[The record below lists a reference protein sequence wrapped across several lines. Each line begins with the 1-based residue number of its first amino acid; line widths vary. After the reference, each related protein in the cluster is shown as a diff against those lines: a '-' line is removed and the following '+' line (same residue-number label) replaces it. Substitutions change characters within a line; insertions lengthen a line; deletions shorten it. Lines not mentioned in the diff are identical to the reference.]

1 VHGRL
6 HGGKRLNGTEVPA
19 YRDRGKGVE
28 PEGSLFLVSTLSV
41 LIVSGRG
48 GEGSLNKQE
57 KEEVIKQM
65 ADKLQRAKGAFVV
78 SYQGLDVETMT
89 ALRKELRKHQV
100 EFQVVKNR
108 LLKLASQD
116 TGTSAIKEHFVGP
129 CALAITYE
137 DVVTPA
143 KVLIEQEKK
152 SEHLKIK
159 IGQIAGRV
167 VELEGIKRLAELPSR
182 EILLAQALSAMHAVP
197 TSLVR
202 TLNGIL
208 TKLMFALKAIESKKQ
223 EQGQ

>member
-6 HGGKRLNGTEVPA
+6 QSGKRLNGTEVPA
-19 YRDRGKGVE
+19 CRDRGKGVD
-28 PEGSLFLVSTLSV
+28 PESSLFLVFTLSV
-41 LIVSGRG
+41 LIASGRG

-57 KEEVIKQM
+57 KEEVIRQM
-65 ADKLQRAKGAFVV
+65 ADKLKKAKGAFLV

-108 LLKLASQD
+108 LLKRASQD
-116 TGTSAIKEHFVGP
+116 TGTAVIQEHFVGP
-129 CALAITYE
+129 CALAITYD
-137 DVVTPA
+137 DVATPA

-159 IGQIAGRV
+159 IGQIAGKV
-167 VELEGIKRLAELPSR
+167 VQLEGIKKLAGLPSR
-182 EILLAQALSAMHAVP
+182 EVLLAQTLSAMQAVP
-197 TSLVR
+197 ASLVR

>member
-1 VHGRL
+1 
-6 HGGKRLNGTEVPA
+6 
-19 YRDRGKGVE
+19 
-28 PEGSLFLVSTLSV
+28 
-41 LIVSGRG
+41 
-48 GEGSLNKQE
+48 LNKHE
-57 KEEVIKQM
+57 KEEVIMQM
-65 ADKLQRAKGAFVV
+65 ADKLQRAKGAFLV
-78 SYQGLDVETMT
+78 SYQGLDVGTMT

-108 LLKLASQD
+108 LLKRASQD

-152 SEHLKIK
+152 SQHLKIK
-159 IGQIAGRV
+159 IGQIAGKV

-182 EILLAQALSAMHAVP
+182 EVLLAQALSAMQAVP
-197 TSLVR
+197 ASLVR

-208 TKLMFALKAIESKKQ
+208 TKLIFALKAIESKKQ
-223 EQGQ
+223 EPGQ

>member
-1 VHGRL
+1 M
-6 HGGKRLNGTEVPA
+6 
-19 YRDRGKGVE
+19 
-28 PEGSLFLVSTLSV
+28 
-41 LIVSGRG
+41 
-48 GEGSLNKQE
+48 NKQE
-57 KEEVIKQM
+57 KEKVIRQM
-65 ADKLQRAKGAFVV
+65 AEKLKKAKGAFLV

-108 LLKLASQD
+108 LLKRASKD
-116 TGTSAIKEHFVGP
+116 TGTGVIQEHFVGP
-129 CALAITYE
+129 CALAITYD

-159 IGQIAGRV
+159 IGQIAGKAV
-167 VELEGIKRLAELPSR
+167 QLESIKKLAGLPSR
-182 EILLAQALSAMHAVP
+182 EVLLAQALSAMQAVP
-197 TSLVR
+197 GSLVR

-208 TKLMFALKAIESKKQ
+208 TKLMFALKAIEGKKQ

>member
-1 VHGRL
+1 MAASRAAKGLMER
-6 HGGKRLNGTEVPA
+6 RFQPTET
-19 YRDRGKGVE
+19 GEKGLILKS
-28 PEGSLFLVSTLSV
+28 SLFLASIRSV

-65 ADKLQRAKGAFVV
+65 ADKLKRAKGAFVV

-108 LLKLASQD
+108 LLKRASQD

-137 DVVTPA
+137 DLVTPA

-159 IGQIAGRV
+159 IGQIAGKV

-182 EILLAQALSAMHAVP
+182 EVLLAQALSAMQAVP
-197 TSLVR
+197 SSLVR
-202 TLNGIL
+202 ALNGIL

-223 EQGQ
+223 AQGQ

>member
-1 VHGRL
+1 VRGRL
-6 HGGKRLNGTEVPA
+6 WGGERLNGTKVPA
-19 YRDRGKGVE
+19 YRDRGKGVD
-28 PEGSLFLVSTLSV
+28 PESSLFLVFTLIV

-57 KEEVIKQM
+57 KEEVIHEM
-65 ADKLQRAKGAFVV
+65 AEKLKRAKGAFLV
-78 SYQGLDVETMT
+78 SYQGLDVATMT

-108 LLKLASQD
+108 LLKRASQD
-116 TGTSAIKEHFVGP
+116 TGTAAIQKHFVGP
-129 CALAITYE
+129 CALAITYD

-152 SEHLKIK
+152 FEHLKIK
-159 IGQIAGRV
+159 IGQIAGKV

-182 EILLAQALSAMHAVP
+182 EVLLAQALSAMQAVP
-197 TSLVR
+197 ASFVR
-202 TLNGIL
+202 ALSGIL
-208 TKLMFALKAIESKKQ
+208 MKLMFALKAIETKKQ

>member
-1 VHGRL
+1 MV
-6 HGGKRLNGTEVPA
+6 
-19 YRDRGKGVE
+19 
-28 PEGSLFLVSTLSV
+28 FTLIV

-57 KEEVIKQM
+57 KEEVIHEM
-65 ADKLQRAKGAFVV
+65 AEKLKRAKGAFLV
-78 SYQGLDVETMT
+78 SYQGLDVATMT

-108 LLKLASQD
+108 LLKRASQD
-116 TGTSAIKEHFVGP
+116 TGTAAIQKHFVGP
-129 CALAITYE
+129 CALAITYD

-152 SEHLKIK
+152 FEHLKIK
-159 IGQIAGRV
+159 IGQIAGKV

-182 EILLAQALSAMHAVP
+182 EVLLAQALSAMQAVP
-197 TSLVR
+197 ASFVR
-202 TLNGIL
+202 ALSGIL
-208 TKLMFALKAIESKKQ
+208 TKLMFALKAIETKKQ

>member
-1 VHGRL
+1 M
-6 HGGKRLNGTEVPA
+6 
-19 YRDRGKGVE
+19 D
-28 PEGSLFLVSTLSV
+28 
-41 LIVSGRG
+41 
-48 GEGSLNKQE
+48 KQE
-57 KEEVIKQM
+57 KEKVIREM
-65 ADKLQRAKGAFVV
+65 ADKLKRAKGAFLV

-89 ALRKELRKHQV
+89 ALRKELRKHQI

-108 LLKLASQD
+108 LLKRASQD
-116 TGTSAIKEHFVGP
+116 TGTSVIQEHFVGP

-137 DVVTPA
+137 DLVTPA

-159 IGQIAGRV
+159 IGQIAGKV

-182 EILLAQALSAMHAVP
+182 EVLLSYTLSAMQAVP
-197 TSLVR
+197 SSLVR
-202 TLNGIL
+202 ALNGIL

>member
-1 VHGRL
+1 VHGCL
-6 HGGKRLNGTEVPA
+6 QGGKGLNGTEVPA
-19 YRDRGKGVE
+19 CRDRGKGVE
-28 PEGSLFLVSTLSV
+28 PERSLFLVSTLSV

-57 KEEVIKQM
+57 KEEVIKRM
-65 ADKLQRAKGAFVV
+65 ADKLQRAKGAFLV
-78 SYQGLDVETMT
+78 SYQGLDVETIT

-108 LLKLASQD
+108 LLKRASQD

-159 IGQIAGRV
+159 IGQIAGKV
-167 VELEGIKRLAELPSR
+167 VELEGIRRLAELPSR
-182 EILLAQALSAMHAVP
+182 EILLAQALAAMHAVP
-197 TSLVR
+197 ASLVR

>member
-1 VHGRL
+1 VRGRPQ
-6 HGGKRLNGTEVPA
+6 GGERLNGAKVPA
-19 YRDRGKGVE
+19 CRDRGKAVDH
-28 PEGSLFLVSTLSV
+28 EGSLFLVPILNV
-41 LIVSGRG
+41 GIVSGRG
-48 GEGSLNKQE
+48 GDGSLNKQE

-65 ADKLQRAKGAFVV
+65 AEKLKRAKGAFVV

-108 LLKLASQD
+108 LLKRASQG

-143 KVLIEQEKK
+143 KVLIGQEKK

-159 IGQIAGRV
+159 IGQIAGKV

-182 EILLAQALSAMHAVP
+182 EVLLALALSAMQAVP
-197 TSLVR
+197 SSLVR

-223 EQGQ
+223 EQGE

>member
-6 HGGKRLNGTEVPA
+6 QGGKRLNGTEVPA
-19 YRDRGKGVE
+19 YRDRGKGVD
-28 PEGSLFLVSTLSV
+28 PESSLFLVFTLRV

-48 GEGSLNKQE
+48 GEESLKKQE
-57 KEEVIKQM
+57 KEEVIKRM
-65 ADKLQRAKGAFVV
+65 ADKLKRAKGAFVV
-78 SYQGLDVETMT
+78 TYQGLDVETMT

-108 LLKLASQD
+108 LLRRASQD
-116 TGTSAIKEHFVGP
+116 TGTAVIQEHFVGP
-129 CALAITYE
+129 CALAITYD

-159 IGQIAGRV
+159 IGQISGKV
-167 VELEGIKRLAELPSR
+167 VRLEGIKRLAELPSR
-182 EILLAQALSAMHAVP
+182 EVLLAQALSAMQAVP
-197 TSLVR
+197 ASLVR
-202 TLNGIL
+202 TLNGIVA
-208 TKLMFALKAIESKKQ
+208 KLMFALKAIESKKQ

>member
-1 VHGRL
+1 VHGCL
-6 HGGKRLNGTEVPA
+6 HGGKGLNGKEVPA

-28 PEGSLFLVSTLSV
+28 PERSLFLVSTLSV

-65 ADKLQRAKGAFVV
+65 ADKLLRAKGAFLV

-159 IGQIAGRV
+159 IGQIAGKV

-182 EILLAQALSAMHAVP
+182 EILLAQALSAMQAVP
-197 TSLVR
+197 ASLVR

>member
-1 VHGRL
+1 M
-6 HGGKRLNGTEVPA
+6 
-19 YRDRGKGVE
+19 
-28 PEGSLFLVSTLSV
+28 
-41 LIVSGRG
+41 
-48 GEGSLNKQE
+48 NKQE

-65 ADKLQRAKGAFVV
+65 ADKLQRAKGAFLV

-159 IGQIAGRV
+159 IGQIAGKV

-182 EILLAQALSAMHAVP
+182 EILLAQALSAMQAVP
-197 TSLVR
+197 ASLVR